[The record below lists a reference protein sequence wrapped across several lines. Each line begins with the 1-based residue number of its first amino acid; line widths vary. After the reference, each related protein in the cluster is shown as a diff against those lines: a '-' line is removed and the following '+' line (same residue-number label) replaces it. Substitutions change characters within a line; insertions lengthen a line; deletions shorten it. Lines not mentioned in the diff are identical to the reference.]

1 MIKCLKCGG
10 TEIIQGIIEGYP
22 NTTVFMPEGLRF
34 MTITLKHATPIDPQS
49 YACLGCGSV
58 WSQTD
63 PKALKEFIAKHCNK
77 P

>member
-1 MIKCLKCGG
+1 MTKCLKCGG
-10 TEIIQGIIEGYP
+10 TDIVPGKVEGGQY
-22 NTTVFMPEGLRF
+22 TVFAPEGLRF
-34 MTITLKHATPIDPQS
+34 LTMALKRGTMIEPAS

-63 PKALKEFIAKHCNK
+63 PNELREFIAKHCNK